1 MTTIKNGPKSAA
13 SKSASIFQR
22 YKQAAQAE
30 EEKRKADAI
39 EQMIEAKV
47 NMALRQLVR

>member
-1 MTTIKNGPKSAA
+1 MTTTQNRPKPATR
-13 SKSASIFQR
+13 KSSLIFQR
-22 YKQAAQAE
+22 YKQAERAE

-39 EQMIEAKV
+39 EMMIEAKV